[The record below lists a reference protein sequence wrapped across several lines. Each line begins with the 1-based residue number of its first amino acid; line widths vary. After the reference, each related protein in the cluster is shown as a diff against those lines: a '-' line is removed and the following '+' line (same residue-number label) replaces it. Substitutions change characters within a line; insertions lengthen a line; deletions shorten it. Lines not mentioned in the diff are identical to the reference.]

1 MLNSSSGAPRPR
13 QVKKAAAEGF
23 LLEVDIRIWFRR
35 NRTHRRP
42 WHSLE
47 YCHNIILSDAG
58 SDRGGTMLSS
68 KSPVADS
75 EPAGSD
81 DAVAAQP
88 LDISGI
94 HAEPFAKHF
103 GSMLAQ

>member
-35 NRTHRRP
+35 NRTHRRRGIH
-42 WHSLE
+42 WNIAN
-47 YCHNIILSDAG
+47 NIILRDAG

-68 KSPVADS
+68 KSPVAGS

-88 LDISGI
+88 LDIGGI
-94 HAEPFAKHF
+94 HAKPFAKHF